1 MLQLDKK
8 LKNLI
13 MESSYMNLTEEDIRD
28 SSDLI
33 ADFGFDSVSI
43 MKFVVDIENTF
54 EIQMED
60 DELVLHIIAHYG
72 NLKNCIE
79 QKLVAKESR

>member
-1 MLQLDKK
+1 M
-8 LKNLI
+8 
-13 MESSYMNLTEEDIRD
+13 
-28 SSDLI
+28 I

-60 DELVLHIIAHYG
+60 DELVFHIIAHYG
-72 NLKNCIE
+72 NLKKCIE
-79 QKLVAKESR
+79 QKLATKESR